1 VDAYRAIDIGIPVGQ
16 CFDVGSVFGAH
27 ADAQEVPYSALARC
41 LKGGIEGAVVLGKVE
56 AIKVA
61 MGIYEHRKLRLES
74 GKLSHGK
81 LAANDTPV
89 GH

>member
-1 VDAYRAIDIGIPVGQ
+1 
-16 CFDVGSVFGAH
+16 
-27 ADAQEVPYSALARC
+27 VPYSALARC
-41 LKGGIEGAVVLGKVE
+41 LKGGIEGAAVLGKVE

-81 LAANDTPV
+81 
-89 GH
+89 